1 MDLFLCR
8 QCTHIIKYVNI
19 KIISVYMG
27 KSMSLSEFILKRGR
41 FFWFLGI
48 SFSLL
53 GIYSYFLIPK
63 EEDPALKPRTGFIK
77 LVYPG
82 ASAIEMRRLLVNE
95 TEKELASVASIRT
108 ISTVVRSDFAGIK
121 IELKDTL
128 ADNASIDRAYDE
140 IEDSILRAGR
150 KFPQGA
156 LLPELDRKV
165 LETESILISIDAPK
179 NSRHEVLLDL
189 EDELLKSNMVS
200 RVKRHGNTEKQISL
214 FINETT
220 LAQKGINLQL
230 LLNQIRAAN
239 LAIPGG
245 FIEKEGKKINIVH
258 FNSFKTIKDIQ
269 ELTISLPGGSITS
282 LSTLVDIEIDEK
294 KPVMEEMRW
303 NGKTVYGLG
312 VIPRKGIDLMK
323 FGVEIEEIV
332 QRTTNSLNKE
342 NPEIKIEII
351 NSQSLYVKNR
361 LVDLFYSL
369 LQSIALLGGFLVLF
383 MGVRIGLL
391 VSFMLPVIALIS
403 FSIFKGMG
411 GVLQQIA
418 IAAFVLSLGILIDNV
433 IVMVEGIQEK
443 IDRGLAPE
451 KAAVET
457 ISEFLLPLLS
467 SSITTI
473 ASFLPMWM
481 AEGVSSEFTASIPII
496 VIISLC
502 VSYLGSVFLSPSIS
516 VLFLRKK
523 EVSKNKI
530 MESIGNLIS
539 NVVNKKPI
547 LILLGIIIL
556 ISFSVYSL
564 TNLKLKFFPSADR
577 NQLILE
583 IRYPEGTSIS
593 TTSKAVSEIESFLK
607 DEKEISGFASF
618 IGKSTPYFYYNLN
631 QKLNAPH
638 LSQMIIIS
646 KDSSFPMEVRNKIEL
661 FLSKT
666 NEYQYSLRSLEQG
679 PPTEANIVLRIFSE
693 DSETNQSLTKELM
706 NELKDIPQIK
716 NIWTEAIGSQT
727 EIHLNSE
734 NQSLANYGLTKADIS
749 TSILKTTSGIFAG
762 YMKKERESIPIML
775 ASKKREGSDVDEL
788 MQTVVGHTQDRDL
801 RAKSFLKYSE
811 TDTEAVLYLRN
822 RRLHIPIYIDLYKDE
837 NPSRIFKI
845 CDEFI
850 KNHKN
855 SSVDFEYGGEQE
867 ESKTSNLSLVKA
879 MPTGVIILLAAL
891 LWEFNSFRLMG
902 IILTAA
908 PTAFLGIV
916 PGLFLSGKPFG
927 FLSLLALFAL
937 IGIAVN
943 NGIILIDVLENS
955 NKKGIKIDEVIR
967 IGITSRLRPIL
978 LTTGSTILGMV
989 PLTISSSTLWPP
1001 FAFSMISGLIF
1012 STLFTLF
1019 IVPYLYKLYYSK
1031 KKSSASAVVLLC
1043 FLCSFTQ
1050 ISGNES
1056 NIRELSLEEAM
1067 NLSLESPK
1075 AKATWHDI
1083 ASVDALRDTAKY
1095 AAYFPKVGILAERIA
1110 RDRDIY
1116 LAASPFSPFVQTPFG
1131 NTNYYLGGLELY
1143 QTLWNSELMSYKI
1156 PSAGLL
1162 LKASQ
1167 KKAEWERVSIQYST
1181 AMIFLDCKTAEIK
1194 KNTLDKRIQNQEA
1207 LLREGRQNIQT
1218 GKISQTDFLKI
1229 ELGLGDL
1236 KNGASLTEVGSTTC
1250 KKELARMTNITDEFK
1265 LGKIS
1270 LDNKDTPQISNRPD
1284 LEAFR
1289 LRIDALILEKNGIL
1303 SESMPEVYVRGNLI
1317 YNNQGNI
1324 EPFNYSQVGIGLKMR
1339 ILDGGTQI
1347 SRTKQKEEEILSLEE
1362 EYKDTVN
1369 RVNISRDD
1377 SKNRVK
1383 SMETNLLLIRKDL
1396 EISKNTLNLEKNK
1409 FKSGRSIAIP
1419 YLQIQDM
1426 VLEREEKKALSEIE
1440 LYRSKITESYISGN
1454 LVIQNLNSNGGTK

>member
-1 MDLFLCR
+1 M
-8 QCTHIIKYVNI
+8 N
-19 KIISVYMG
+19 S
-27 KSMSLSEFILKRGR
+27 SEMILKRGR

-48 SFSLL
+48 SFSIL
-53 GIYSYFLIPK
+53 GIYSYLLIPK
-63 EEDPALKPRTGFIK
+63 EEDPALKPRLGFIK

-82 ASAIEMRRLLVNE
+82 ASAVEMRRLLVNE
-95 TEKELASVASIRT
+95 TEKELASVDSIKT

-128 ADNASIDRAYDE
+128 ADFASIDRAFDE
-140 IEDSILRAGR
+140 IEDSLSRARR

-156 LLPELDRKV
+156 LTPELDRK
-165 LETESILISIDAPK
+165 LIDTEAILISIDAPETI
-179 NSRHEVLLDL
+179 RHDILLDL
-189 EDELLKSNMVS
+189 EDELLKLNVVS
-200 RVKRHGNTEKQISL
+200 RIKRHGNTEKQVSL
-214 FINETT
+214 YIKESE
-220 LAQKGINLQL
+220 LAQKGINLQF
-230 LLNQIRAAN
+230 LLNQIQASN

-245 FIEKEGKKINIVH
+245 YIEREGKKINVVH
-258 FNSFKTIKDIQ
+258 FNSFQSINDIL
-269 ELTISLPGGSITS
+269 EISIFLPGGSSTK
-282 LSTLVDIEIDEK
+282 LSTLVEIEMNEK
-294 KPVMEEMRW
+294 KPISEEMRW

-312 VIPRKGIDLMK
+312 VVPRKGIDLMQ
-323 FGVEIEEIV
+323 FGKEIEEII
-332 QRTTNSLNKE
+332 QHTTDSLRKE
-342 NPEIKIEII
+342 NPEISIEII
-351 NSQSLYVKNR
+351 NSQPLYVKQR
-361 LVDLFYSL
+361 LIDLFYSL
-369 LQSIALLGGFLVLF
+369 LQSMLLLGGFLILF
-383 MGVRIGLL
+383 MGFRIGLL
-391 VSFMLPVIALIS
+391 VSFMLPVITLIS
-403 FSIFKGMG
+403 FSIFKGIG

-443 IDRGLAPE
+443 IDRGVSSE
-451 KAAVET
+451 KAAIDT
-457 ISEFLLPLLS
+457 ISEFVLPLLS
-467 SSITTI
+467 SSVTTI

-481 AEGVSSEFTASIPII
+481 AGGVSSEFTASIPTI

-502 VSYLGSVFLSPSIS
+502 VSYLGSIFLSPSIS
-516 VLFLRKK
+516 LIFLKKK
-523 EVSKNKI
+523 EIEKNKI
-530 MESIGNLIS
+530 MESLGNLIS
-539 NVVNKKPI
+539 KVVNQKSY
-547 LILLGIIIL
+547 LILLGVVLL
-556 ISFSVYSL
+556 ISISVFSL
-564 TNLKLKFFPSADR
+564 TKLKLKFFPSADR

-583 IRYPEGTSIS
+583 IRYPEGTSFS
-593 TTSKAVSEIESFLK
+593 TTKKAILEIEDFLK
-607 DEKEISGFASF
+607 KEEKLSGYASF
-618 IGKSTPYFYYNLN
+618 IGRSTPYFYYNLN
-631 QKLNAPH
+631 QKINAPH
-638 LSQMIIIS
+638 LSQMILIS
-646 KDSSFPMEVRNKIEL
+646 RELSFPMDVQKRIESYL
-661 FLSKT
+661 NQQKKF
-666 NEYQYSLRSLEQG
+666 QYSLRTLEQG
-679 PPTEANIVLRIFSE
+679 PPTEANIVVRIYSE
-693 DSETNQSLTKELM
+693 DLQEIQTLSKNLIE
-706 NELKDIPQIK
+706 ELKDTPEIK
-716 NIWTEAIGSQT
+716 KIWTEAIGTQT
-727 EIHLNSE
+727 EINLNSD
-734 NQSLANYGLTKADIS
+734 NKSLSEYGLTKADIS
-749 TSILKTTSGIFAG
+749 LSILKTTSGVFGG
-762 YMKKERESIPIML
+762 YLKTERESIPL
-775 ASKKREGSDVDEL
+775 YLTSKEKEKTEVNEL
-788 MQTVVGHTQDRDL
+788 LQTVVGHTQDRDL
-801 RAKSFLKYSE
+801 RAKSFIKYSE
-811 TDTEAVLYLRN
+811 KDTDSVLYLRN
-822 RRLHIPIYIDLYKDE
+822 RNLHIPIFIDLKKNE
-837 NPSRIFKI
+837 NPTQVFKI
-845 CDEFI
+845 CDGFI
-850 KNHKN
+850 QKHSN
-855 SSVDFEYGGEQE
+855 SSIRFEYGGEQE
-867 ESKTSNLSLVKA
+867 ESKTSNLSLAKA

-916 PGLFLSGKPFG
+916 PGLAISGKPFG

-967 IGITSRLRPIL
+967 LGITSRLRPIL

-1019 IVPYLYKLYYSK
+1019 IVPYLYKLYHSR
-1031 KKSSASAVVLLC
+1031 KKSSTSGVVLLC

-1083 ASVDALRDTAKY
+1083 ASVDALKDTAKY
-1095 AAYFPKVGILAERIA
+1095 AAYFPKVGILAERVA

-1131 NTNYYLGGLELY
+1131 NTNYYIGGLELY

-1207 LLREGRQNIQT
+1207 LLREGRKNIQT

-1270 LDNKDTPQISNRPD
+1270 LDNKDTPQIANRPD

-1362 EYKDTVN
+1362 EYRDTVN

-1396 EISKNTLNLEKNK
+1396 EISKNTLSIERNK
-1409 FKSGRSIAIP
+1409 FNSGRSIAIP

-1426 VLEREEKKALSEIE
+1426 VLEREEKKVLSEIE
-1440 LYRSKITESYISGN
+1440 LYRSKITESYLSGN
-1454 LVIQNLNSNGGTK
+1454 LVVQNMNSNGRTK